1 MEFKEYLISLNLSN
15 QTINT
20 HMKNMELGM
29 PLDVF
34 KEDTLLS
41 FIKDERFTLSKQ
53 KALISTASKYRRWK
67 LLPNDALLIVL
78 RKLNEELITGQRQRT
93 DAMVVPDITELQ
105 HKMEDYYKQERWLE
119 YSVMYLLLTFNTRN
133 MDLVANITSDKHLL
147 NNTENWIYIR
157 KNDVVYIRNKYKTV
171 DRYGS
176 KRDIIKSKKFHKAVS
191 HINHLLVDLNNLTN
205 SVIKITGYNESTIMK
220 ASVCSNNNLK
230 GISKISKNRGTSMGT
245 ISSSY
250 DATKC

>member
-1 MEFKEYLISLNLSN
+1 MQFKDYLISLNLSN

-29 PLDVF
+29 PLDDF
-34 KEDTLLS
+34 KEDTLMS

-67 LLPNDALLIVL
+67 VLPNDALLIEL
-78 RKLNEELITGQRQRT
+78 RKLNDALITGQRKRT
-93 DAMVVPDITELQ
+93 DAMVVPDITELEN
-105 HKMEDYYKQERWLE
+105 KMDMYYKQERWLE
-119 YSVMYLLLTFNTRN
+119 YSVMFLLLTFNTRN
-133 MDLVANITSDKHLL
+133 MDLVANITSEKHLL
-147 NNTENWIYIR
+147 NDTENWLYVR

-171 DRYGS
+171 ERYGQ
-176 KRDIIKSKKFHKAVS
+176 KKDIIKSKKFHRAVS
-191 HINHLLVDLNNLTN
+191 HLNHLLVDLNNLTN

-220 ASVCSNNNLK
+220 ASVCGNNNLK

>member
-1 MEFKEYLISLNLSN
+1 MHFKDYLISLNRSN

-20 HMKNMELGM
+20 HMKNMGIGM
-29 PLDVF
+29 PIDDF
-34 KEDTLLS
+34 KEDKLMS
-41 FIKDERFTLSKQ
+41 FIKDEKYTLSKQ

-67 LLPNDALLIVL
+67 VLPNDALLIEL
-78 RKLNEELITGQRQRT
+78 RKLNDALITGQRKRT
-93 DAMVVPDITELQ
+93 DAMVVPDIQELN
-105 HKMEDYYKQERWLE
+105 HKMENYYKHEQWLE
-119 YSVMYLLLTFNTRN
+119 YVVMYLLLTFNTRN

-147 NNTENWIYIR
+147 NDTENWLYVR

-171 DRYGS
+171 KKYGQ
-176 KRDIIKSKKFHKAVS
+176 KKDIIKSKKFHNAVS

-205 SVIKITGYNESTIMK
+205 YVIKITGYNESTLMK
-220 ASVCSNNNLK
+220 ASVCENNNLK

>member
-1 MEFKEYLISLNLSN
+1 
-15 QTINT
+15 
-20 HMKNMELGM
+20 MKNMELGM